1 MPEWSKGSVLSTDS
15 FNAVGSNP
23 TPANHK
29 FIYSI

>member
-15 FNAVGSNP
+15 FYRGLNP

-29 FIYSI
+29 FIYGI